1 MARHLHIATDRSG
14 GAALELSVIFPF
26 LMVLFFGCVEV
37 TQMVRAYMGL
47 GVTTEAMA
55 DLLSHGDPDTAAQ
68 VTDACNGAKMIMA
81 PFNATSLKA
90 AITDVK
96 NVGGTLSVNW
106 SNTTCGSATAITNP
120 TTLGTN
126 LVPNSGDE
134 VILVQTTYTYTAG
147 TSFVL
152 SPSYSFS
159 YLAYARPR
167 PATP

>member
-55 DLLSHGDPDTAAQ
+55 DLLSHGDPDTSAQ
-68 VTDACNGAKMIMA
+68 ITDACNGAKLIMA
-81 PFNATSLKA
+81 PFSGTSLKA
-90 AITDVK
+90 AIVDVK
-96 NVGGTLSVNW
+96 NTGGNIAINW
-106 SNTTCGSATAITNP
+106 SDTSCGSATAIASP
-120 TTLGTN
+120 TTLGSN
-126 LVPNSGDE
+126 LVPNTGDE
-134 VILVQTTYTYTAG
+134 VILVQTTYTYTSL

-159 YLAYARPR
+159 YIAYARPR
-167 PATP
+167 PPPS